1 MTNQGEATVIND
13 RYEVHKRIGRGGM
26 ADVFSARDLLL
37 DRQVAIKVLFP
48 EFATDD
54 NFVERFR
61 REAQSAANLSHP
73 NIVNVYDWGKY
84 EGTYFIAMEE
94 VQGRTLAD
102 VLKTNGQLTSKQ
114 AAEIASEVAAAL
126 GFAHEKGTA
135 HRDIKPAN
143 ILIGKNGQVKV
154 ADFGIARAMNAPTE
168 SNLTQV
174 GSVMGTATYF
184 SPEQAQGA
192 QPDPRSDLYSLGIVM
207 YEMVAGRPPFT
218 GDNPV
223 SIAYKQV
230 HDSPQPLVQ
239 IVADVP
245 KAYEAMVAKL
255 LAKDPKVRYPSA
267 GALRD
272 DLRRF
277 RNDEPVQ
284 ALVAATA
291 QGAPG
296 AAAAGCGRRCR
307 SGDRGDGGGRPAH
320 DAPTRKPVW
329 HRSTRRRAAVPST
342 GMYEAGYPTGASS
355 EAAYYD
361 SGGSRT
367 GWYALAAFFALIA
380 LVVGG
385 VLLFQALAPDDETAE
400 PTQFILDDYFG
411 RSLTVVTAELAEKGL
426 LFTTVEEENASVP
439 FGFVH
444 RTDPAA
450 GEVVLENQ
458 QILVFFNPD
467 PQLQNVPNVVGQNIE
482 EATRDARVAGLQH
495 RHDHHRRRRATSAR
509 APSSST
515 EPEAGTPVAQGTT
528 VDITVAGRRDTVPVP
543 GVVGHRAAGGRHA
556 RGPALRVRRHGRARR
571 QRHDRRGLRHLDQ
584 PRARVS
590 SSSAAATITI
600 QVSSGA
606 APVVVPVVE
615 GLTQGEA
622 TNRLRADGFNV
633 ETQFQDVPPGSAND
647 GVVISQDPA
656 AATQLDRGSTVTITV
671 GRSTIAVTTLPPPTA
686 PPSTSPPAT
695 APPATAPTSDRAA
708 GDRHADDHH
717 DHDSHHPR
725 RPALIRQPR
734 ARVLATRGGAGV
746 GEVRSRRRSQ
756 LRSRSWPDTVRML
769 SGWNCT
775 PSTSWSRWRTPMTT
789 PSAAACGHLEL
800 VGDRVGR
807 ERQRVVPRCGE
818 R

>member
-1 MTNQGEATVIND
+1 MTNHGDATVIND

-102 VLKTNGQLTSKQ
+102 VLKTNTQLTSKQ

-192 QPDPRSDLYSLGIVM
+192 QPDPRSDLYSLGVVM
-207 YEMVAGRPPFT
+207 YEMVAGRAPFT

-230 HDSPQPLVQ
+230 HDAPQPLVQ

-245 KAYEAMVAKL
+245 KAFEAMVAKL

-284 ALVAATA
+284 ALVAAAATKTKPAAPDDASSAGGAYAATMA
-291 QGAPG
+291 QREMAP
-296 AAAAGCGRRCR
+296 
-307 SGDRGDGGGRPAH
+307 SNVS
-320 DAPTRKPVW
+320 PVDPQA
-329 HRSTRRRAAVPST
+329 SAVPST
-342 GMYEAGYPTGASS
+342 GMYEAGYPTGAST

-361 SGGSRT
+361 SGTSRT
-367 GWYALAAFFALIA
+367 GWYALAAFIALIG
-380 LVVGG
+380 LVAGG
-385 VLLFQALAPDDETAE
+385 VLLFQALSTQDAEAPPD
-400 PTQFILDDYFG
+400 QFVLADYVG
-411 RSLTVVTAELAEKGL
+411 RSLEATTTELRELGIGVQPEAEPNATVAQ
-426 LFTTVEEENASVP
+426 N
-439 FGFVH
+439 FVH

-450 GEVVLENQ
+450 GTIVLEDEEV
-458 QILVFFNPD
+458 IVYFNPTQELQVVPSIVGVQLD
-467 PQLQNVPNVVGQNIE
+467 IAEERLEALGFQIGDVSFDAESDRAEGQVLSSVPASGDAVPQGTVVNIVAAAPAERVQVPAVVGF
-482 EATRDARVAGLQH
+482 ARQQAIDLLE
-495 RHDHHRRRRATSAR
+495 R
-509 APSSST
+509 APFNFEVT
-515 EPEAGTPVAQGTT
+515 VEDVTNDDVPAGQVISITPGQGELVEEGGAVTLR
-528 VDITVAGRRDTVPVP
+528 VSAGPAPITVPV
-543 GVVGHRAAGGRHA
+543 V
-556 RGPALRVRRHGRARR
+556 
-571 QRHDRRGLRHLDQ
+571 DGL
-584 PRARVS
+584 
-590 SSSAAATITI
+590 TE
-600 QVSSGA
+600 GA
-606 APVVVPVVE
+606 AV
-615 GLTQGEA
+615 
-622 TNRLRADGFNV
+622 NRLRNLGFVVQVERQEVTAGDPSDGRV
-633 ETQFQDVPPGSAND
+633 TAQS
-647 GVVISQDPA
+647 PA
-656 AATQLDRGSTVTITV
+656 AGSELDRGDTVTITV
-671 GRSTIAVTTLPPPTA
+671 GQATVAVTTQPPPPTVATTTEAPATTSTTTTTTTPATTVTTAPQATSSPTTTTTSSSTSTTLLA
-686 PPSTSPPAT
+686 PP
-695 APPATAPTSDRAA
+695 
-708 GDRHADDHH
+708 
-717 DHDSHHPR
+717 
-725 RPALIRQPR
+725 
-734 ARVLATRGGAGV
+734 
-746 GEVRSRRRSQ
+746 
-756 LRSRSWPDTVRML
+756 
-769 SGWNCT
+769 
-775 PSTSWSRWRTPMTT
+775 
-789 PSAAACGHLEL
+789 
-800 VGDRVGR
+800 
-807 ERQRVVPRCGE
+807 
-818 R
+818 

>member
-1 MTNQGEATVIND
+1 VTNQGDATVIND

-207 YEMVAGRPPFT
+207 YEMVAGRTPFT

-230 HDSPQPLVQ
+230 HDAPQPLVQ

-291 QGAPG
+291 KARPTDPAAAGAVAGAAVAG
-296 AAAAGCGRRCR
+296 AAAMVAADAATTANPQAGVV
-307 SGDRGDGGGRPAH
+307 
-320 DAPTRKPVW
+320 PVNPQA
-329 HRSTRRRAAVPST
+329 SAVPST

-385 VLLFQALAPDDETAE
+385 VLLFQALGPEGETAE
-400 PTQFILDDYFG
+400 PSQFILDDYFG

-467 PQLQNVPNVVGQNIE
+467 PQLQNVPNVVGQNID
-482 EATRDARVAGLQH
+482 EAT
-495 RHDHHRRRRATSAR
+495 ATLEAEGFNVGTVTTDDTSDLGEGTVL
-509 APSSST
+509 ST

-528 VDITVAGRRDTVPVP
+528 VDITVAGRRNTVPVP
-543 GVVGHRAAGGRHA
+543 GVVGFIEQQATETLEAPPYEFVVTVERVPSETIDEGFVISTNPGQGELVERGGN
-556 RGPALRVRRHGRARR
+556 
-571 QRHDRRGLRHLDQ
+571 
-584 PRARVS
+584 
-590 SSSAAATITI
+590 ITL

-606 APVVVPVVE
+606 APVAVPVVE

-633 ETQFQDVPPGSAND
+633 ETLFQDVPPGSAND

-656 AATQLDRGSTVTITV
+656 AATRLDRGSTVTITV
-671 GRSTIAVTTLPPPTA
+671 GRSTIAVTTLPPPTV
-686 PPSTSPPAT
+686 PPSTSPPST
-695 APPATAPTSDRAA
+695 TPPTSDVTTT
-708 GDRHADDHH
+708 
-717 DHDSHHPR
+717 SSSTTTTTTTTTTSTT
-725 RPALIRQPR
+725 L
-734 ARVLATRGGAGV
+734 LA
-746 GEVRSRRRSQ
+746 
-756 LRSRSWPDTVRML
+756 P
-769 SGWNCT
+769 
-775 PSTSWSRWRTPMTT
+775 P
-789 PSAAACGHLEL
+789 
-800 VGDRVGR
+800 
-807 ERQRVVPRCGE
+807 
-818 R
+818 